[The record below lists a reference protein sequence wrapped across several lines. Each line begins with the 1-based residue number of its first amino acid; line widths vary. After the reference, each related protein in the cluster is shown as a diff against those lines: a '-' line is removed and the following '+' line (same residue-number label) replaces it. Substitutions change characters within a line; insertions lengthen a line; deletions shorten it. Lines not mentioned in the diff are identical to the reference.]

1 MQNFEEVKVTGF
13 TFLYGEALAVSEFI
27 DKILT
32 FCNEEQVDCDRVDEV
47 LNDVKTQL
55 DEKMTVVNTDP
66 DARLNDEEY
75 FVNLKDW
82 TDYDF

>member
-1 MQNFEEVKVTGF
+1 MQNVEMVKVTGF
-13 TFLYGEALAVSEFI
+13 KFSYGEALAVSEFI

-47 LNDVKTQL
+47 LGDVKKSL
-55 DEKMTVVNTDP
+55 DREMAAKNADP

-75 FVNLKDW
+75 FVDLKNW
-82 TDYDF
+82 TDYEF

>member
-1 MQNFEEVKVTGF
+1 MKNVEMVKVIGF
-13 TFLYGEALAVSEFI
+13 KFSYGEALVVSEFI

-47 LNDVKTQL
+47 LDDVKKSL
-55 DEKMTVVNTDP
+55 DREMEAINADS

-75 FVNLKDW
+75 FVDLKNW
-82 TDYDF
+82 TDYEL